1 MLTAWDWE
9 KLLFSDCPAQNT
21 CPFHSPGTACIHKN
35 IPTAQK
41 PDPKL
46 AQKQLLTAQEW
57 ICRASAG
64 VGGQWMQ
71 WEDNAMLLYNSEVHL
86 CGWDGEKLGA
96 DIGAAGWDKASSP
109 NHSFWYHPR
118 KNPTSNYVSIT
129 ASKMLQHRN
138 DCLLDNSIA
147 SAGKHNLFVHS
158 QPFLSS
164 LLQLGIITHQISP
177 LGIMR
182 FQDLNSLPSA
192 AKGVQSFGPTHREL
206 FWH

>member
-71 WEDNAMLLYNSEVHL
+71 WEDNAMLQRWTVKFISVDEMEKNWGLTLEQQ
-86 CGWDGEKLGA
+86 DGTRLL
-96 DIGAAGWDKASSP
+96 
-109 NHSFWYHPR
+109 HP
-118 KNPTSNYVSIT
+118 TT
-129 ASKMLQHRN
+129 ASGTTHGRTPPQIMSALQQARCCSTEMTVFWTTALPLQAN
-138 DCLLDNSIA
+138 ITY
-147 SAGKHNLFVHS
+147 LFTHS
-158 QPFLSS
+158 LF
-164 LLQLGIITHQISP
+164 
-177 LGIMR
+177 
-182 FQDLNSLPSA
+182 SA
-192 AKGVQSFGPTHREL
+192 AFYSWEL
-206 FWH
+206 LHTRFHH